1 LKYTKH
7 FILLVIVQINSLV
20 FAQKKYSLQ
29 ECAEIAINN
38 NINLQQQKLQEK
50 SVKADFNQSRL
61 NSLPTVNGSATNNWQ
76 TGFAINPRTNLPEEG
91 VTFRTNSFGVSANMV
106 LFNGLQNTNNIKLAK
121 NELDANKFDVE
132 AVKNNIVLNV
142 CNAYLRVLL
151 NEELVKAAKN
161 SVQTTKK
168 QAERQEKLYSLG
180 SSNKTRLLQLK
191 AQLAAEELALT
202 NANNQTL
209 QSYTELWLLLNLK
222 PDTSNKIEF
231 PDFLNLPITD
241 EPRSAEEIYNEFAKV
256 SPEVNATQKRIK
268 SLQIQKQ
275 LSVGGRSPRIS
286 LNASISSFFTTQ
298 STEPTGTPTLSGQR
312 EIGYWNNNGVP
323 VPVYVPTFSSG
334 DIRVK
339 PFNNQLNQNLGSL
352 LGINMQVPVFNGWA
366 VNTNIKKAEINLQN
380 AKLNDSQT
388 RNTLYQTITIAYTN
402 FKAALKRTESTKQ
415 NYDAN
420 KEAFDQ
426 AEKQFEFGAIN
437 IIDYLNI
444 KNSFMRAETD
454 YTSAKFEL
462 LFRRKVLDFY
472 LKKPLF

>member
-151 NEELVKAAKN
+151 NEELVKDAKN

-256 SPEVNATQKRIK
+256 SPEVNATQKE
-268 SLQIQKQ
+268 
-275 LSVGGRSPRIS
+275 
-286 LNASISSFFTTQ
+286 LNHFK
-298 STEPTGTPTLSGQR
+298 
-312 EIGYWNNNGVP
+312 YKNNFLWVE
-323 VPVYVPTFSSG
+323 
-334 DIRVK
+334 DRH
-339 PFNNQLNQNLGSL
+339 
-352 LGINMQVPVFNGWA
+352 
-366 VNTNIKKAEINLQN
+366 
-380 AKLNDSQT
+380 
-388 RNTLYQTITIAYTN
+388 
-402 FKAALKRTESTKQ
+402 AL
-415 NYDAN
+415 
-420 KEAFDQ
+420 
-426 AEKQFEFGAIN
+426 
-437 IIDYLNI
+437 
-444 KNSFMRAETD
+444 
-454 YTSAKFEL
+454 
-462 LFRRKVLDFY
+462 V
-472 LKKPLF
+472 